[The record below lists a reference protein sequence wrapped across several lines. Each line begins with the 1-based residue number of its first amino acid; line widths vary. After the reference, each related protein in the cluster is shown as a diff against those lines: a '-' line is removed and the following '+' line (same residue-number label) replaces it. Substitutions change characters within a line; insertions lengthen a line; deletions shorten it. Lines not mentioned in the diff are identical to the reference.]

1 MVSRGRLDG
10 AMGSGGS
17 GWVGSMLTHRA
28 YAALFVEA
36 VGLVGARSTQPKAA
50 YRAVADM
57 PEGASE
63 ANKTWAVDQ
72 R

>member
-1 MVSRGRLDG
+1 
-10 AMGSGGS
+10 
-17 GWVGSMLTHRA
+17 MLTHRA

-57 PEGASE
+57 PECAGE
-63 ANKTWAVDQ
+63 ENKTWAVHQ